1 MCFFFFTSGS
11 YSVQTTTSQ
20 LHFIV
25 LIVKGEYFISQ
36 KILIHLFLT
45 YINFNVVNSGI
56 SLCADNGFF
65 ILKNLC
71 GEYI

>member
-1 MCFFFFTSGS
+1 MFLPVEVT
-11 YSVQTTTSQ
+11 SVQKTTSH

-45 YINFNVVNSGI
+45 YINFNVANSGI
-56 SLCADNGFF
+56 SLCADNGLF
-65 ILKNLC
+65 ILKNLVVN
-71 GEYI
+71 I